1 MGGGGSLGIN
11 TKRKKQL
18 MIYFNTILSII
29 IVGAFTTAG
38 IVWPF
43 VLLHWGLGCG
53 IFISIIGALAWFALV
68 LCLNLLTAVNSDPEE
83 EQ

>member
-1 MGGGGSLGIN
+1 
-11 TKRKKQL
+11 
-18 MIYFNTILSII
+18 MIYLKTILSVIL
-29 IVGAFTTAG
+29 AAALLAAG

-53 IFISIIGALAWFALV
+53 IFISILGAVAWFALV

-83 EQ
+83 DA